1 MSSLNRNLTDE
12 PMTDLSYREK
22 PSKLDVRI
30 RAHKLFAN
38 IDIDDF
44 IEEFLGRAPRRAIL
58 DIGCGNGHHLGMY
71 LRHVGTK
78 GRVVGIDREP
88 NLVDTARAEYAS
100 APNVEVILGSMDDP
114 IPAADRSFDL
124 AFSNFAIYN
133 ARDPKKTLIEARRV
147 LEPGGEIVL
156 IGPTRRN
163 AYEIYEYNARLTG
176 TAIDPITVVRT
187 DRLRQEILPIAREVF
202 GSVREEIVNSLLTF
216 PTADE
221 FIAYFKATMLY
232 EEGAEKLGVTDHTMR
247 KALQTDENIVL
258 SKEMLVLI
266 AKRD

>member
-1 MSSLNRNLTDE
+1 
-12 PMTDLSYREK
+12 MTDLSYREQRD
-22 PSKLDVRI
+22 KLDTRI

-44 IEEFLGRAPRRAIL
+44 IDEFLSRAPRRAIL

-71 LRHVGTK
+71 LRHVGPT
-78 GRVVGIDREP
+78 GRVMGIDREAG
-88 NLVDTARAEYAS
+88 LVDAARAAYAD

-114 IPAADRSFDL
+114 LPADDASFDVV
-124 AFSNFAIYN
+124 FSNFAIYN
-133 ARDPKKTLIEARRV
+133 ARDPRRTLLEAKRV
-147 LEPGGEIVL
+147 LKPGGEVVL

-176 TAIDPITVVRT
+176 TAIDPITLVRT
-187 DRLRQEILPIAREVF
+187 DRLRQEILPLARAVF
-202 GSVREEIVNSLLTF
+202 GTVREEIVNSFLTF

-221 FIAYFKATMLY
+221 FLAYFKATMLY
-232 EEGAEKLGVTDHTMR
+232 EEGAEKLGVTDDAMR
-247 KALQTDENIVL
+247 RALPADRDIVL

-266 AKRD
+266 GKREHDR

>member
-1 MSSLNRNLTDE
+1 
-12 PMTDLSYREK
+12 MTDLSYREQRD
-22 PSKLDVRI
+22 KLDVRI
-30 RAHKLFAN
+30 RAHKMFAN

-44 IEEFLGRAPRRAIL
+44 IEEFLSRAPRRAIL

-71 LRHVGTK
+71 LRHVGPK
-78 GRVVGIDREP
+78 GLVMGIDREP
-88 NLVDTARAEYAS
+88 GLVDSARASYAG
-100 APNVEVILGSMDDP
+100 APNVKVLVGSMDDP
-114 IPAADRSFDL
+114 LPAGDASFDT

-133 ARDPKKTLIEARRV
+133 ARDPRSTLLEAERV

-176 TAIDPITVVRT
+176 TAIDPITLVRT
-187 DRLRQEILPIAREVF
+187 DRLRQEILPIARDVF
-202 GSVREEIVNSLLTF
+202 GSVREEIVNSFLTF

-221 FIAYFKATMLY
+221 FLAYFKATMLY
-232 EEGAEKLGVTDHTMR
+232 EEGAEKLGVTDDDMR
-247 KALQTDENIVL
+247 RALPADRDIIL

-266 AKRD
+266 GKREPG